1 LIALALQSLYQP
13 TLEMDN
19 VTSSTAES
27 LIEHS
32 PLLRL
37 PPELREKI
45 FMHLIPSVPEIG
57 IWAIETAMLR
67 PRLREDGQPC
77 CPALLRVNRKTHH
90 ELSRLW
96 YSNQPYTIFL
106 GPRRLR
112 DVKHLIIFCGSRF
125 FPSEPLPMSLR
136 LLRFVCLDI
145 KLPYKAPDIAVLLTA
160 VVRQLSFQ
168 EIPVEKLRLR
178 IMLPIELFVTDSHEV
193 KETLWEYLNANLGVI
208 GYLRDG
214 PDTEV
219 QVFGDPDLSSTVWVD
234 IIPFSRPVAI
244 CKLTFEY
251 LKTLLG
257 GKVLQVA
264 TEKQET

>member
-1 LIALALQSLYQP
+1 
-13 TLEMDN
+13 MDN
-19 VTSSTAES
+19 VTASAAES
-27 LIEHS
+27 LVEHS

-37 PPELREKI
+37 PPELRERI
-45 FMHLIPSVPEIG
+45 FLHLIPSVPEIG

-96 YSNQPYTIFL
+96 YSNQLYTVFL

-125 FPSEPLPMSLR
+125 FPREPLPMNLR

-145 KLPYKAPDIAVLLTA
+145 KLSYKAHEIAVLLTA
-160 VVRQLSFQ
+160 LVRQLSSPD
-168 EIPVEKLRLR
+168 IPVKKLLLR
-178 IMLPIELFVTDSHEV
+178 IMLPIELFVAASHEE
-193 KETLWEYLNANLGVI
+193 KETLWAYLDANLGSI
-208 GYLRDG
+208 GCLRGG
-214 PDTEV
+214 PNTEV
-219 QVFGDPDLSSTVWVD
+219 QVFGDPGLSSPVWVD

-244 CKLTFEY
+244 CKLAFEY
-251 LKTLLG
+251 LEMLLG
-257 GKVLQVA
+257 GRVIQVD
-264 TEKQET
+264 TEEQKTS